1 MECVFY
7 SIEIYYYAKIRLLQ
21 MIIADDL
28 QIIIHFI
35 SFIIHFILQ
44 QRMYCISMI
53 QLMNN
58 RYLNQFA
65 HIVYVLPSVW
75 LASVLHFSGSPAA
88 VPPSISASLSVCPVL
103 SPVSA
108 SVETTEKTTCFKSCP
123 RISKLCIQK
132 LF

>member
-1 MECVFY
+1 MYFIVLRF
-7 SIEIYYYAKIRLLQ
+7 ITMLKLQ
-21 MIIADDL
+21 IIADDL

-75 LASVLHFSGSPAA
+75 LVSVLPFSGSPAA